1 MTTSKG
7 KLISPKKAAEKYG
20 LDRTMIYYWLRYK
33 RVDFVK
39 LEKTILIWEESL
51 VQFLEAHTVA
61 ASEE

>member
-1 MTTSKG
+1 MSKRSG
-7 KLISPKKAAEKYG
+7 QLLTPKKAAEKYG

>member
-1 MTTSKG
+1 MSKRAG
-7 KLISPKKAAEKYG
+7 QLLTPKKAAQKYG